1 MPNPQKF
8 SRRTID
14 FIQRIERVISL
25 KIRTKNR
32 ELADNDVIA
41 AKLERVAKLISQELQ
56 MLTNPQPV
64 KQRLQVNP
72 PPNWNN
78 RISQE
83 KILKAISVDIEVV
96 HKVRDDAPRSP
107 QKERLLYRQ
116 IEPSHIIIEKSK
128 IRQRR
133 QDDRRC
139 LHEQTHT
146 TTQVISY

>member
-14 FIQRIERVISL
+14 FIQRIERVTSL

-72 PPNWNN
+72 PPN
-78 RISQE
+78 
-83 KILKAISVDIEVV
+83 
-96 HKVRDDAPRSP
+96 
-107 QKERLLYRQ
+107 
-116 IEPSHIIIEKSK
+116 
-128 IRQRR
+128 
-133 QDDRRC
+133 
-139 LHEQTHT
+139 
-146 TTQVISY
+146 